1 MQEQEALTLFV
12 LLSLYMPQGRCVWRV
27 WPSVCLFLCALWIL
41 GGCPCVRLG
50 MTLPVCV
57 LELCVSLGGGHGCGG
72 VWACFSVVLPVFF
85 CLCVDVCEHLGEDT
99 GA

>member
-1 MQEQEALTLFV
+1 
-12 LLSLYMPQGRCVWRV
+12 
-27 WPSVCLFLCALWIL
+27 
-41 GGCPCVRLG
+41 

-72 VWACFSVVLPVFF
+72 VWAYFSVVLPVFF
-85 CLCVDVCEHLGEDT
+85 CLCMDLCEHLGEDT